1 MARGLV
7 TIFGGAGFIGRY
19 VVKRLAQQGWR
30 IRVAVRHPGPASFLK
45 PMGDVGQ
52 ITPIRAKLQDD
63 AAVAEAVAGAQAV
76 INLVGVLYETRQQ
89 SFEEVHHL
97 GAERIA
103 KAAAAAGATALVQ
116 VSALGA
122 DPDSPAAYARSK
134 AAGETAVLAAFP
146 TASVIR
152 PSVVFGAE
160 DGFLNRFAGMARLSP
175 VLPLIGGGKTKFQ
188 PVYVGDV
195 ADAIVTCMT
204 DPKCRGRI
212 FELGGPT
219 VYSFEEL
226 LRYML
231 REIRRRR
238 FLVPLPF
245 ELADFQAKFLE
256 KLPVPPLTRDQV
268 KLLQSDN
275 VVSEGALTLADL
287 DLQPTALEVIAPS
300 YLERYRPHGR
310 FTQTQAV

>member
-1 MARGLV
+1 
-7 TIFGGAGFIGRY
+7 
-19 VVKRLAQQGWR
+19 
-30 IRVAVRHPGPASFLK
+30 
-45 PMGDVGQ
+45 MGDVGQ
-52 ITPIRAKLQDD
+52 ITPIRAKLQDE

-76 INLVGVLYETRQQ
+76 INLVGVLYEKRQH
-89 SFEEVHHL
+89 SFEDIHHL

-116 VSALGA
+116 ISALGA
-122 DPDSPAAYARSK
+122 SPGAEAAYARSK
-134 AAGETAVLAAFP
+134 AAGEAAVLAAFP
-146 TASVIR
+146 TASVVR

-160 DGFLNRFAGMARLSP
+160 DGFLNLFAGLARLSP

-204 DPKCRGRI
+204 DPKCQGKTY
-212 FELGGPT
+212 ELGGPT

-226 LRYML
+226 MRYML
-231 REIRRRR
+231 KEIRRRR
-238 FLVPLPF
+238 FLVPWPF

-268 KLLQSDN
+268 KLLRSDN

-287 DLQPTALEVIAPS
+287 GLQPTALEVIAPT

-310 FTQTQAV
+310 FTQTQSV

>member
-1 MARGLV
+1 MAKGVV
-7 TIFGGAGFIGRY
+7 TIFGGSGFIGRY
-19 VVKRLAQQGWR
+19 VVKRLARQGWR
-30 IRVAVRHPGPASFLK
+30 IRVAVRHPGPARFLK
-45 PMGDVGQ
+45 PMGEVGQ
-52 ITPIRAKLQDD
+52 ITPIRAKLQDQ

-76 INLVGVLYETRQQ
+76 INLVGILYEKRQC
-89 SFEEVHHL
+89 SFEDIHHR

-116 VSALGA
+116 ISALGA
-122 DPDSPAAYARSK
+122 DPDSQAAYARSK
-134 AAGETAVLAAFP
+134 AAGEAAVLAAFP

-160 DGFLNRFAGMARLSP
+160 DGFLNLFAGLARLSP
-175 VLPLIGGGKTKFQ
+175 VLPLMGGGKTKFQ

-195 ADAIVTCMT
+195 ADAVVTCMT
-204 DPKCRGRI
+204 DPKCRGKTY
-212 FELGGPT
+212 ELGGPA

-226 LRYML
+226 MRYML
-231 REIRRRR
+231 KEIRRRR
-238 FLVPLPF
+238 FLVPWPF

-256 KLPVPPLTRDQV
+256 MLPVPPLTRDQV

-287 DLQPTALEVIAPS
+287 GLQPTALEVIAPT

-310 FTQTQAV
+310 FTQTLAV

>member
-1 MARGLV
+1 MAKGVV
-7 TIFGGAGFIGRY
+7 TIFGGSGFIGRY
-19 VVKRLAQQGWR
+19 VVKRLARQGWR
-30 IRVAVRHPGPASFLK
+30 IRVAVRHPGPARFLK
-45 PMGDVGQ
+45 PMGEVGQ
-52 ITPIRAKLQDD
+52 ITPIRAKLQDQ

-76 INLVGVLYETRQQ
+76 INLVGILYEKRQC
-89 SFEEVHHL
+89 SFEDIHHR

-116 VSALGA
+116 ISALGA
-122 DPDSPAAYARSK
+122 DPDSQAAYARSK
-134 AAGETAVLAAFP
+134 AAGEAAVLAAFP

-160 DGFLNRFAGMARLSP
+160 DGFLNLFAGLARLSP
-175 VLPLIGGGKTKFQ
+175 VLPLMGGGKTKFQ

-195 ADAIVTCMT
+195 ADAVVTCMT
-204 DPKCRGRI
+204 DPKCRGKTY
-212 FELGGPT
+212 ELGGPT

-226 LRYML
+226 MRYML
-231 REIRRRR
+231 KEIRRRR
-238 FLVPLPF
+238 FLVPWPF

-256 KLPVPPLTRDQV
+256 MLPVPPLTRDQV

-287 DLQPTALEVIAPS
+287 GLQPTALEVIAPT

-310 FTQTQAV
+310 FTQTLAV